1 MSDNFTAVEVL
12 IGRMESNPEEFL
24 YGGRLRYIA
33 EAIHEA
39 ALSPKLESERLWFLK
54 DAEKIKLISA
64 YRDFCRARFQDELF
78 TRLFET
84 KTEVLQTNS
93 APSLGTL
100 MEKQQALLEQALF
113 QKEKMR
119 LDASGNLGVRVS
131 TAVAV
136 GPTYSTW
143 PGSVNGGVK

>member
-84 KTEVLQTNS
+84 KTEVLQKSKPTKIF
-93 APSLGTL
+93 GTA
-100 MEKQQALLEQALF
+100 EGIERGVKLLESYY
-113 QKEKMR
+113 EER
-119 LDASGNLGVRVS
+119 RASS
-131 TAVAV
+131 D
-136 GPTYSTW
+136 
-143 PGSVNGGVK
+143 